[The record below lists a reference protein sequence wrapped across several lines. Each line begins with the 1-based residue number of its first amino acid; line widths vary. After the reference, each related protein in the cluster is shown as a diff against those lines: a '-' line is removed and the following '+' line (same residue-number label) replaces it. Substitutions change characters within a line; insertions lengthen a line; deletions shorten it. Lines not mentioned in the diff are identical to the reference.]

1 MSSNLAVLQDRSV
14 LALLTAR
21 SISLLGNAIMPI
33 ALAFAI
39 LGMPGGSATVLG
51 LVLGTRMLTQVIFV
65 LLGGLVADRWPRH
78 RVMVRADLAAGV
90 VQAAVG
96 ALIISGEATPLLL
109 AGLAALSGAAAA
121 LFEPASRSLM
131 PQLVDGEGLQSA
143 NALLSL
149 SMRGG
154 SILGAALGGVLVATL
169 GAGFALLV
177 DAGTFFASAAVLSAV
192 RVTRPAPSRPSSTMF
207 AALREGWQE
216 FISRQWVWV
225 MVAQM
230 AFVNVLLAGSF
241 YVLGPVVAKQSLG
254 GAAGWSVVL
263 STQAV
268 GFVLG
273 TMVAMRIRPANPI
286 RVTALAT
293 IGFPL
298 SLFFLAA
305 GAPLVAVAAATFT
318 AAIFIDVYEVMLDTS
333 LQRHIPPEALARV
346 MSYESLGAFA
356 LVPLGAAVAGPIAS
370 QIGVAATLT
379 WAGVLIVVSAPLVL
393 LVPSVRAVPALAEE
407 PRPTGVTQ

>member
-1 MSSNLAVLQDRSV
+1 MSSNLAVLRDRSV
-14 LALLTAR
+14 LTLLTAR

-65 LLGGLVADRWPRH
+65 LLGGLVADRWPRN
-78 RVMVRADLAAGV
+78 RVMVGADVAAGV
-90 VQAAVG
+90 VQAVVG
-96 ALIISGEATPLLL
+96 VLIISGAATPLLL

-131 PQLVDGEGLQSA
+131 PQLVDGEELQSA

-154 SILGAALGGVLVATL
+154 SIIGAALGGVLVATL
-169 GAGFALLV
+169 GAGWALLV
-177 DAGTFFASAAVLSAV
+177 DAGTFFASAVLLSAV
-192 RVTRPAPSRPSSTMF
+192 RLTVQAPGGPSSTMV
-207 AALREGWQE
+207 AALREGWHE
-216 FISRQWVWV
+216 FVSRQWVWV

-268 GFVLG
+268 GFILG

-293 IGFPL
+293 AGFPL

-305 GAPLVAVAAATFT
+305 GAPLVAVAAATFA

-356 LVPLGAAVAGPIAS
+356 LVPIGAAIAGPIAA
-370 QIGVAATLT
+370 QLGVSATLT
-379 WAGVLIVVSAPLVL
+379 WAGVLIVASAPLVL
-393 LVPSVRAVPALAEE
+393 LVPSVRAVPAAAETH
-407 PRPTGVTQ
+407 PVGASQ